1 MEAGFDSPLRRPVA
15 YITLALNYYFHG
27 FDLAGYHLVN
37 ILIHLAAGIFLYIF
51 LQTTFSLPQA
61 RQKIEHAGWLPFSV
75 AMIWL
80 VHPLHVQSVTYI
92 IQRMNSLAAMF
103 YILSMLLYVRG
114 RLARGKGKQSVLF

>member
-1 MEAGFDSPLRRPVA
+1 
-15 YITLALNYYFHG
+15 
-27 FDLAGYHLVN
+27 
-37 ILIHLAAGIFLYIF
+37 
-51 LQTTFSLPQA
+51 
-61 RQKIEHAGWLPFSV
+61 
-75 AMIWL
+75 MIWL